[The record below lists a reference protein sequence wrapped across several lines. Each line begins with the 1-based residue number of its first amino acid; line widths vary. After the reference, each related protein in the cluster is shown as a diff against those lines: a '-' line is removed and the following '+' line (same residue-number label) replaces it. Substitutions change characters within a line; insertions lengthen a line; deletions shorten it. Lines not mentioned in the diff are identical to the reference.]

1 MINFNIQINPK
12 DFHNTEEVLKFIQ
25 DIKTAFPDVTS
36 VKSSVNSVSTST
48 EHGPLTLAWFK
59 EANTSRIRRTEGR
72 TTEQQAEHNLRT
84 YKGYSD
90 ADIGAIIGDVVVSES
105 EEDDDDIDEKDVF

>member
-12 DFHNTEEVLKFIQ
+12 DFHNTEDVIKFIQ

-36 VKSSVNSVSTST
+36 VKSSSPSVSVS

-59 EANTSRIRRTEGR
+59 EANSTRIRRTEGR
-72 TTEQQAEHNLRT
+72 TAEQQAEHNLRT

-90 ADIGAIIGDVVVSES
+90 YDIDAIVGADVAESES
-105 EEDDDDIDEKDVF
+105 EDDYLDEKDVF

>member
-12 DFHNTEEVLKFIQ
+12 DFHNTEDVIKFIQ

-36 VKSSVNSVSTST
+36 VKSNSQSVSAS

-59 EANTSRIRRTEGR
+59 EANSTRIRRTEGR
-72 TTEQQAEHNLRT
+72 TAEQQAEHNLRT

-90 ADIGAIIGDVVVSES
+90 VDIAAIVGGDDVNDEV
-105 EEDDDDIDEKDVF
+105 DEKDVF